1 MQLLTLSQMADN
13 LGCSA
18 KVFSKDVHDKKI
30 PFHAVGKRK
39 KFDPV
44 EVRAH
49 LKALGIHAKAAK
61 AAVRVRARVQGRG
74 RFAEALGL

>member
-13 LGCSA
+13 LGCSV
-18 KVFSKDVHDKKI
+18 KVFSKDIKSKQI
-30 PFHAVGKRK
+30 PYLVVGKRK

-49 LKALGIHAKAAK
+49 LKALGQSPKITDA
-61 AAVRVRARVQGRG
+61 RARVRGRG

>member
-1 MQLLTLSQMADN
+1 MASN

-18 KVFSKDVHDKKI
+18 KVFSRDVNEKQI
-30 PFHAVGKRK
+30 PYHSIGKRK

-49 LKALGIHAKAAK
+49 LKVCGQPLPKP
-61 AAVRVRARVQGRG
+61 AVIGRG